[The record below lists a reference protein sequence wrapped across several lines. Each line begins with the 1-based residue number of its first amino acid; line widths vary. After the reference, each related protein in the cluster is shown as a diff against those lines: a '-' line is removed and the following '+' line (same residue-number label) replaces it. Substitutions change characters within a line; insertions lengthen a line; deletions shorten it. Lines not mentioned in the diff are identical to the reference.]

1 MLFLFVL
8 YFHANTKKRKAKS
21 WFGIVVTHEYVIAIK
36 FYAIQNFLKIIWTC
50 LLDFV
55 IIDIDLVLSRYV
67 YDHEILSTCIVLFC
81 KNAVVFYFC
90 FFLRT
95 NLQEHKN
102 LFSSNIVYLDSY
114 PAIFLYRIDLVSN
127 F

>member
-1 MLFLFVL
+1 MFLVGMFMTMRYSAHALCYFVKMQLFFIFV
-8 YFHANTKKRKAKS
+8 
-21 WFGIVVTHEYVIAIK
+21 
-36 FYAIQNFLKIIWTC
+36 
-50 LLDFV
+50 
-55 IIDIDLVLSRYV
+55 
-67 YDHEILSTCIVLFC
+67 
-81 KNAVVFYFC
+81 